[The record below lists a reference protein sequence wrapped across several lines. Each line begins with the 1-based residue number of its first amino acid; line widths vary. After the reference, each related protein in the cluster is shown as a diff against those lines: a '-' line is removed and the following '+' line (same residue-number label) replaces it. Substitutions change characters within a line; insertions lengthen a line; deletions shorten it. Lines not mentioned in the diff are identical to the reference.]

1 MTAPMFDIFCGRSP
15 EDRNVRW
22 LEAVE
27 GLQKACER
35 MDVLAAAKPGH
46 YFVMCLADKE
56 VLAFVDTTPKEK
68 PGL

>member
-27 GLQKACER
+27 GLENACER
-35 MDVLAAAKPGH
+35 MHILAAGKPGT

-56 VLAFVDTTPKEK
+56 VLAFVDTTPKDR
-68 PGL
+68 PGA

>member
-56 VLAFVDTTPKEK
+56 VLAFVDTTPKER
-68 PGL
+68 PGA